1 MKKCLSCFSL
11 FATHDHTCTQCA
23 WTPDKIDDFF
33 AFSPALAYENSGFKE
48 NYFDILSQ
56 LEANN
61 FWFRARNKL
70 ITWALS
76 QYYPTFG
83 SFLEIGCG
91 TGYVLSGIAEKFP
104 DRQYKGCELLAKGL
118 SFAANRQNVP
128 MEFMQMD
135 ARHIP
140 FNDEFDCIGAFDVL
154 EHIEEDKEVLLQI
167 NQALKPGGLM
177 LLTVPQHQW
186 LWSQMDINACHVR
199 RYNAKKLHE
208 IVEQAGFKIVRS
220 TSFVFS
226 LLPLMYISRLLQR
239 KTTKNDDLYNELRL
253 PSALNSF
260 LEKMLDLEISMI
272 RKGINFSV
280 GGSRLL
286 IARKSS

>member
-1 MKKCLSCFSL
+1 MKKCLTCFSL
-11 FATHDHTCTQCA
+11 FSTNHTCNSCG
-23 WTPDKIDDFF
+23 WTPEKIDGFF

-48 NYFDILSQ
+48 SHFDKLAQ

-76 QYYPTFG
+76 QYCPDFE

-91 TGYVLSGIAEKFP
+91 TGYVLSGISKKFP
-104 DRQYKGCELLAKGL
+104 DRQYSGCELLAKGL
-118 SFAANRQNVP
+118 SFAANRQHIS
-128 MEFMQMD
+128 MKFMQMD
-135 ARHIP
+135 ARNIP
-140 FNDEFDCIGAFDVL
+140 FEKEFDCIGAFDVL

-167 NQALKPGGLM
+167 HQALQPGGL
-177 LLTVPQHQW
+177 LILTVPQHEW
-186 LWSQMDINACHVR
+186 LWSQADVNACHVR
-199 RYNAKKLHE
+199 RYKAKNLHSL
-208 IVEQAGFKIVRS
+208 VHQAGYEILRS

-226 LLPLMYISRLLQR
+226 LLPLMYLSRLLQ
-239 KTTKNDDLYNELRL
+239 KKATKNNDPYHELNL
-253 PSALNSF
+253 PSALNFF
-260 LEKMLDLEISMI
+260 LEKMLDLEISFI

-286 IARKSS
+286 IARKK